1 MADSSSANMVDAIG
15 TISGSGDTLTV
26 TPPHGILSRRDYIFD
41 RNRQTVTIA
50 DKKWFIMGSKKSHPF
65 EQLSLRVGRYGQ
77 QADQCVELECRIP
90 NRPLIVYQ
98 LTDTTADH
106 DKVESI
112 IQSVSDATGIERWKG
127 N

>member
-1 MADSSSANMVDAIG
+1 MADSSINIVDAIG
-15 TISGSGDTLTV
+15 TITGSGDSLTV
-26 TPPHGILSRRDYIFD
+26 TPPHGMLSRRDYLFD

-65 EQLSLRVGRYGQ
+65 ENLSLRVGRYGQ

-90 NRPLIVYQ
+90 NKPLIVYR
-98 LTDTTADH
+98 LTDTTGNH

-112 IQSVSDATGIERWKG
+112 IQAVSDATGIERWKG

>member
-1 MADSSSANMVDAIG
+1 MTESSSINMVESIG
-15 TISGSGDTLTV
+15 TISGSETMLTV
-26 TPPHGILSRRDYIFD
+26 TPPHGMLSRRDYIFD
-41 RNRQTVTIA
+41 RDKQTVTIA

-65 EQLSLRVGRYGQ
+65 EQLSLRLGRYGQ

-106 DKVESI
+106 DKIESI

>member
-1 MADSSSANMVDAIG
+1 MAESSSINMVDSIG
-15 TISGSGDTLTV
+15 AISGNDNMLTV
-26 TPPHGILSRRDYIFD
+26 TPPHGMLSRRDYIFD
-41 RNRQTVTIA
+41 RDKQTVTIA

-65 EQLSLRVGRYGQ
+65 ERLSLRVGRYGQ

-98 LTDTTADH
+98 LTDTTSDH
-106 DKVESI
+106 DKVESLL
-112 IQSVSDATGIERWKG
+112 QTVSDATGIERWKG

>member
-1 MADSSSANMVDAIG
+1 MA
-15 TISGSGDTLTV
+15 TISDRGDMLTV
-26 TPPHGILSRRDYIFD
+26 TPPHGIFSRREYVFD
-41 RNRQTVTIA
+41 RNRQTVTIS

-65 EQLSLRVGRYGQ
+65 EQLSLRLGRYGQ

-106 DKVESI
+106 AKVESI
-112 IQSVSDATGIERWKG
+112 MQTVSDATGIERWAG

>member
-1 MADSSSANMVDAIG
+1 MAESSSLNMVDPIG

-26 TPPHGILSRRDYIFD
+26 TPPHGILSRRDYFFD
-41 RNRQTVTIA
+41 RNKQTVTIA

-106 DKVESI
+106 DKIESI

>member
-1 MADSSSANMVDAIG
+1 MADSSSVNMVDPIG
-15 TISGSGDTLTV
+15 TISGSADMITV
-26 TPPHGILSRRDYIFD
+26 TPPHGIFSRREYVFD
-41 RNRQTVTIA
+41 RNRQTVTIS

-65 EQLSLRVGRYGQ
+65 EQLSLRLGRYGQ

-90 NRPLIVYQ
+90 NRPLLVYQ

-112 IQSVSDATGIERWKG
+112 MQAVSDATGIERWKS

>member
-1 MADSSSANMVDAIG
+1 MADSSSVNMTDPIG
-15 TISGSGDTLTV
+15 TISGSGDMLTV
-26 TPPHGILSRRDYIFD
+26 TPPHGVLSRREYIFD
-41 RNRQTVTIA
+41 RNRQTVTIS

-65 EQLSLRVGRYGQ
+65 EQLSLRLGRYGQ

-90 NRPLIVYQ
+90 NKPLLVYR

-106 DKVESI
+106 DKIESVL
-112 IQSVSDATGIERWKG
+112 QSVSEATGIERWKD

>member
-1 MADSSSANMVDAIG
+1 MADSSSINIVESIG
-15 TISGSGDTLTV
+15 TVIGSGDSLTV
-26 TPPHGILSRRDYIFD
+26 TPPHGMLSRRDYLFD
-41 RNRQTVTIA
+41 RNRQTVTVA

-98 LTDTTADH
+98 LTDTMADH
-106 DKVESI
+106 DRIESI
-112 IQSVSDATGIERWKG
+112 IQAVSDATGIERWKD

>member
-1 MADSSSANMVDAIG
+1 MADSSSVNIVESIG
-15 TISGSGDTLTV
+15 TISGSGDMLTV
-26 TPPHGILSRRDYIFD
+26 TPPHGIFSRREYVFD
-41 RNRQTVTIA
+41 RNRQTVTVA

-65 EQLSLRVGRYGQ
+65 EQLSLRLGRYGQ

-106 DKVESI
+106 AKVESI
-112 IQSVSDATGIERWKG
+112 MQTVSDATGIERWAG